1 MAGDKS
7 MWKPEDIVVDAV
19 FSQIFLL
26 PSPEHK
32 LVYYHSVITEMCKIA
47 PAAIAPS
54 LGRAIRFLFR
64 HMDVMDME
72 LSYRFMDW
80 FGHHLS
86 NFEFRWKW
94 TEWLEDVK
102 RQNLHPK
109 KAFIVG
115 ALDKE
120 IRLSFAKRI
129 RETLPEQYHHLI
141 SEEKEKDTPE
151 FKYKADTTPYAIEGR
166 EILQLL
172 RKKAPEPEIQ
182 EVIERIHTQAADH
195 GVSDPLIPST
205 DAYMTAI
212 CFIGSKSLSHVI
224 SCVERC
230 KERLS
235 SIGVASEPARRQII
249 QSVVD
254 YWHHQ
259 PGTAVN
265 IVDKLLNY
273 GIVTPESV
281 ILWALG
287 PENLGNGY
295 CLSHAW
301 RFEMVAGT
309 VNKVTNRV
317 RQIVAARVQGKK
329 LNMPQ
334 QQIEEIDDALQRER
348 EGMRALFAG
357 IDDAVAGVAAGAA
370 DGLIEEDGS
379 KFGETEMLLV
389 NQWGERWARAFRRKG
404 AVEETVVGELAVAA
418 KLAAVEVEEVEMV
431 ENGDGDGNGVAGM
444 GVSEDQADAAVEDV
458 VE

>member
-1 MAGDKS
+1 SVTKHPFPAISIPSPVNPGPNPLFPETFYSLYADQDIESVPRTDNIASSLIRENCIDTVNILDFNRVAAARILIDLDCYFAPDTFIKRATPFDKLKEMAGDKS

-109 KAFIVG
+109 KAFIIG

-141 SEEKEKDTPE
+141 SEEKEKDTPD
-151 FKYKADTTPYAIEGR
+151 FKYNADTTPYAPEGR

-172 RKKAPEPEIQ
+172 RKKAPESQIQ
-182 EVIERIHTQAADH
+182 EVIERIHTQAAEH

-205 DAYMTAI
+205 DAYMTSI
-212 CFIGSKSLSHVI
+212 CFIGSKSLSH
-224 SCVERC
+224 
-230 KERLS
+230 
-235 SIGVASEPARRQII
+235 
-249 QSVVD
+249 
-254 YWHHQ
+254 
-259 PGTAVN
+259 
-265 IVDKLLNY
+265 
-273 GIVTPESV
+273 
-281 ILWALG
+281 
-287 PENLGNGY
+287 
-295 CLSHAW
+295 
-301 RFEMVAGT
+301 
-309 VNKVTNRV
+309 
-317 RQIVAARVQGKK
+317 
-329 LNMPQ
+329 
-334 QQIEEIDDALQRER
+334 
-348 EGMRALFAG
+348 
-357 IDDAVAGVAAGAA
+357 
-370 DGLIEEDGS
+370 
-379 KFGETEMLLV
+379 
-389 NQWGERWARAFRRKG
+389 
-404 AVEETVVGELAVAA
+404 
-418 KLAAVEVEEVEMV
+418 
-431 ENGDGDGNGVAGM
+431 
-444 GVSEDQADAAVEDV
+444 
-458 VE
+458 